1 MRRWIIQQ
9 ATLLTLC
16 QLDVLDIAM
25 SDGDSSR
32 IRSWLRMRLHS
43 FFLLPSFTQ
52 LLELKDFRKEVGAP
66 APLPA
71 PCLTLAK
78 DHLTGEASLIMGEAL
93 VVFSSLVTEPH
104 QVDDRFSQPQRSFK
118 NSSFALTFRLRHGGS
133 CSVMQDLQVWFS
145 LMEFPVL
152 VGTLDVNQSLLRARK
167 HFHPFK
173 NGNSYPG
180 MTREVQVSLK
190 GGGSVTRLGHLSP
203 KPGKFGQRERPP
215 NQGFKGSHPLKR
227 PD

>member
-52 LLELKDFRKEVGAP
+52 LLELKDFRKEVGCP
-66 APLPA
+66 CPPLPA

-104 QVDDRFSQPQRSFK
+104 QVDDRFSQPQRFI
-118 NSSFALTFRLRHGGS
+118 
-133 CSVMQDLQVWFS
+133 Q
-145 LMEFPVL
+145 EFFFCV
-152 VGTLDVNQSLLRARK
+152 D
-167 HFHPFK
+167 F
-173 NGNSYPG
+173 
-180 MTREVQVSLK
+180 
-190 GGGSVTRLGHLSP
+190 
-203 KPGKFGQRERPP
+203 
-215 NQGFKGSHPLKR
+215 
-227 PD
+227 